1 VAGNVLRGLAVVL
14 VVLLF
19 AGLHYLG
26 LLYNSLFLVLL
37 VAVPCASLVK
47 AWSAIRREL
56 ELRLIRRPFAPEMR
70 QHLLQCFNRCLFW
83 LLLALVLDLSMIPI
97 QFERD
102 EYRVIRRTLGGAA
115 VALAVLELFPRK
127 RVSLWLNLPFA
138 FGWLFFGTQL
148 VRVLGPV
155 SADQCA
161 VLSAPFR
168 GEWYVFQ
175 GGRSALLNHH
185 YLIPA
190 QRHALDLCK
199 LNDDRTSHG
208 DATKLESY
216 AAYGQELF
224 APADGKIVKVVNDRA
239 DEAIGGSDEE
249 NPVGNH
255 VVIEIGAEK
264 FVLLAHLMK
273 ASVVVREGDPVQH
286 GDKLARC
293 GNSGNTSE
301 PHLHL
306 QVQNRADFDAPDL
319 RTYPMLFSKVRRT
332 RLGRTELLALADL
345 RRNDRVVPAEESK

>member
-1 VAGNVLRGLAVVL
+1 MTDAPPIVAPVVKRSRVAGILSGLGASLLLLVL
-14 VVLLF
+14 VSVYL
-19 AGLHYLG
+19 LG
-26 LLYNSLFLVLL
+26 LLYNALFIVVLI
-37 VAVPCASLVK
+37 AVPCAILLK
-47 AWSAIRREL
+47 GWSAFRRKL
-56 ELRLIRRPFAPEMR
+56 LWRFAAKPLCPEMR
-70 QHLLQCFNRCLFW
+70 RYLFQCCNR
-83 LLLALVLDLSMIPI
+83 
-97 QFERD
+97 
-102 EYRVIRRTLGGAA
+102 
-115 VALAVLELFPRK
+115 
-127 RVSLWLNLPFA
+127 
-138 FGWLFFGTQL
+138 WLFLGTQL

-155 SADQCA
+155 PGGQCA
-161 VLSAPFR
+161 VLNAPFR

-264 FVLLAHLMK
+264 FVLLAHLMQD
-273 ASVVVREGDPVQH
+273 SVVVRVGDPVRR
-286 GDKLARC
+286 GDKVARC

-345 RRNDRVVPAEESK
+345 RRNDRVVPAEKSK